1 MSKKLKVIIK
11 RPDERY
17 GHVTYISPSLDNLVK
32 TVGGYIQNV
41 TLGLSNMILCDEEGK
56 LKGKEPNFKI
66 YRPYYHDT
74 IVGTAIVIGTD
85 GENFADTTVSLDDWK
100 RYLREWGNEP

>member
-17 GHVTYISPSLDNLVK
+17 GHVTYISSSLENLQK
-32 TVGGYIQNV
+32 TVEGHIQSV
-41 TLGLSNMILCDEEGK
+41 TLGLSNVILCDEEGK
-56 LKGKEPNFKI
+56 LKGKEPNFQI
-66 YRPYYHDT
+66 YRPYFRDI
-74 IVGTAIVIGTD
+74 IVGTVIVIGTD
-85 GENFADTTVSLDDWK
+85 GEHFTDTTVEFEDWK

>member
-17 GHVTYISPSLDNLVK
+17 GHVTYISPSLENLQK
-32 TVGGYIQNV
+32 TVGGYIQSV

-56 LKGKEPNFKI
+56 LKGKEPNIKI

>member
-17 GHVTYISPSLDNLVK
+17 GHVTYISPSLENLQK
-32 TVGGYIQNV
+32 TVGGYIQSV
-41 TLGLSNMILCDEEGK
+41 TLGLSNMIFCDEEGK

-66 YRPYYHDT
+66 YRPYFHDT
-74 IVGTAIVIGTD
+74 IVGTVIVVGVEEEDFTD
-85 GENFADTTVSLDDWK
+85 VSVSFDDWK